1 MYLAE
6 DRILCF
12 ELVAKRNSHWVL
24 TYVCTATG
32 ETDVPEEMPELIK
45 QRRRWLNGS
54 FFAAV
59 YALVHF
65 YQIFRSSHSMMR
77 KMMFMLEF
85 LYQTISMIFSW
96 FAVANFFL
104 VFQILTTALGGAQL
118 LGRTGE
124 VLSVIIEW
132 VYLGSLV
139 VCFVLSLGNTPDGSR
154 RFYMAMVYSWALI
167 MVYLLFASW
176 FITVKSVI
184 AEADDGKFT
193 LSKLF
198 TNTIFF
204 TLIVSLL
211 STYILWIFA
220 SIVFMD
226 PWHILTSVSFPHLLS
241 LYFSGVI
248 N

>member
-96 FAVANFFL
+96 FAVAK
-104 VFQILTTALGGAQL
+104 L

-226 PWHILTSVSFPHLLS
+226 PWHILTSVSFPHLLN